1 MPRRARL
8 KGSGNVGTT
17 ADAVYGALR
26 RSILDGDL
34 PPGHRLRSDALA
46 HDLNVS
52 RTPVRE
58 ALRKLEAEGLVDA
71 APSGL
76 VVRQLT
82 EQDLTEIFYLREALE
97 GMAARL
103 AAENATRTDI
113 DELHA
118 LVDDMGAVAA
128 GGDTARLRELT
139 GEFHRLIGR
148 ASRNSRL
155 VQSLDAL
162 LDHVRQAQSS
172 TLFLQGRP
180 PAAVDEHRNLLRAI
194 EKRDGDLAETLAR
207 QHRRKTLALRR
218 EMLREETRR
227 SRVGG
232 RPSLPARPAR
242 SRG

>member
-1 MPRRARL
+1 C
-8 KGSGNVGTT
+8 GSVGS
-17 ADAVYGALR
+17 AGDAVYGALR
-26 RSILDGDL
+26 RSSLDGKL
-34 PPGHRLRSDALA
+34 SPGERLRSDALA
-46 HDLNVS
+46 RDLNVS

-82 EQDLTEIFYLREALE
+82 EEDLTEIFYLREALE

-118 LVDDMGAVAA
+118 LVDDMGALAA
-128 GGDTARLRELT
+128 RADTVRLRELT
-139 GEFHRLIGR
+139 GQFHRVIGR
-148 ASRNSRL
+148 ASVTGRL
-155 VQSLDAL
+155 VQSLDAR
-162 LDHVRQAQSS
+162 LDQVRQAQSS

-180 PAAVDEHRNLLRAI
+180 AAAVDEHRNLLRAI

-218 EMLREETRR
+218 EML
-227 SRVGG
+227 
-232 RPSLPARPAR
+232 
-242 SRG
+242 